1 MTTLAQPADG
11 AALPNAA
18 SGSGT
23 VFDIGYQRYTGG
35 REGRARA
42 RRAVLKDAV
51 RAALGLGRPA
61 RAKILPWAFMAL
73 MSAIALIMAMV
84 IGAAERMGGPGASEQ
99 LNLPSHAD
107 YYGLISMITW
117 VFVAVVAPE
126 LLCRDRREGTINL
139 YFVRPLTGTDYVTSR
154 WLAFM
159 IVTIVALWIPQ
170 FIMLLGLSMGDP
182 APVQYLRK
190 HWLDIPRFLLA
201 GVVMAA
207 YVTTLATLT
216 ASFTTRRAYAS
227 VFLVGLF
234 AITMPFTVG
243 LASEMDGPLGQWISM
258 FSLTGIPNHVNDII
272 FGEISEFTEDAP
284 AGKLPKPLLVGW
296 YLVWTVI
303 PGAILWWRYRRMA
316 P

>member
-1 MTTLAQPADG
+1 VTSLAEPAG
-11 AALPNAA
+11 GALPNAPA
-18 SGSGT
+18 SGT
-23 VFDIGYQRYTGG
+23 VFDIGYQRYSGA

-42 RRAVLKDAV
+42 RRAVFKDGV

-61 RAKILPWAFMAL
+61 RAKVLPWAFIGL
-73 MSAIALIMAMV
+73 LTGIALIMALI
-84 IGAAERMGGPGASEQ
+84 IGAAERLGGPGASEQ
-99 LNLPSHAD
+99 MDLPSHSD
-107 YYGLISMITW
+107 YYGIIAIILW
-117 VFVAVVAPE
+117 VMVAVVAPE

-159 IVTIVALWIPQ
+159 IVTLAAIWFPQ
-170 FIMLLGLSMGDP
+170 FILLLGLSMGDP
-182 APVQYLRK
+182 APVQYLGK

-207 YVTTLATLT
+207 YVTTLAMLT

-234 AITMPFTVG
+234 AISTPFTVG
-243 LASEMDGPLGQWISM
+243 LAAEIDGPLGQWISM
-258 FSLTGIPNHVNDII
+258 FSITGIPVHVNDII
-272 FGEISEFTEDAP
+272 FGEVSEFTEDAP
-284 AGKLPKPLLVGW
+284 AGKLPKLLLVGW
-296 YLVWTVI
+296 YLAWTII
-303 PGAILWWRYRRMA
+303 PGAVLWWRYRRMA